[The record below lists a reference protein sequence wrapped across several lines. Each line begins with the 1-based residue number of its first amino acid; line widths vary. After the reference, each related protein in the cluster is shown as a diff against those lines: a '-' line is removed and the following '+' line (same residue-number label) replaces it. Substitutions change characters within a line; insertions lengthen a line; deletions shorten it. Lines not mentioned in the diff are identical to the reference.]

1 EGNPYV
7 PVHFDASV

>member
-1 EGNPYV
+1 PYV